1 MRPGSLQVA
10 LLWPPHQSQLAPW
23 APWFLR
29 ELTLDPVATCWGLW
43 LGGFV
48 LPRGSL
54 RSFWNSPRTGNF
66 HPSPQGRSRQ
76 DRPRA
81 GEGAGRGEDPVG
93 CRPSRAG
100 CPGPTTQP
108 WAQLHTLGQGS
119 VWAPNST
126 RPCAGSPQNGGVGP
140 LLPQAYTWVPPKAF
154 MDGGPGLWGSGP
166 PSRTQ
171 ITGWVA
177 STLGLQGLAWT
188 SAVSTWDPSCHH
200 CGSTIFAKV
209 AAAGPCPRR
218 HFLAP
223 HSIMGRLRLRASL
236 RGKKQGSQPTAQPC
250 APVGVQVPGLGDGG
264 QLRGLGRGQR
274 REGWLWFHHVPLLG
288 SCCFRGQAGRGA
300 GLPPQRLQDR
310 PCPGCGAGRERLEGQ
325 PGWGRGP
332 LGSGCAA
339 LAQALMPSWSVTH
352 PEGCRGHG
360 CAGVLGPGRAVSRL
374 CL

>member
-1 MRPGSLQVA
+1 MPGSGCDEARVTPGGPA
-10 LLWPPHQSQLAPW
+10 LAPHRSQLAPW
-23 APWFLR
+23 APWVLR
-29 ELTLDPVATCWGLW
+29 ELALDPVVTCWGLW

-188 SAVSTWDPSCHH
+188 SA
-200 CGSTIFAKV
+200 
-209 AAAGPCPRR
+209 
-218 HFLAP
+218 
-223 HSIMGRLRLRASL
+223 RLH
-236 RGKKQGSQPTAQPC
+236 
-250 APVGVQVPGLGDGG
+250 VG
-264 QLRGLGRGQR
+264 
-274 REGWLWFHHVPLLG
+274 PLLPSLWEHHFCQG
-288 SCCFRGQAGRGA
+288 GCGRA
-300 GLPPQRLQDR
+300 LPPPSL
-310 PCPGCGAGRERLEGQ
+310 PGPTQHNGATE
-325 PGWGRGP
+325 
-332 LGSGCAA
+332 A
-339 LAQALMPSWSVTH
+339 
-352 PEGCRGHG
+352 
-360 CAGVLGPGRAVSRL
+360 
-374 CL
+374 